1 MWTEIF
7 NLNYIIQLI
16 DFMPKILIIDHDID
30 FLTSLHRVF
39 EHMGQKCV
47 GKRFL
52 LEGLHEVNA
61 HDYDLVFLDVDLPDG
76 NGLDEVKRFQMAPSA
91 PEVVIVTGFGDSEG
105 AEIAL
110 RNGAWDY
117 IEKPV
122 SMTTLRLILKRS
134 LDYRSKKNEFFR
146 HKTVQRDEIIGTS
159 QQIVCSLEMMA
170 RVARSKGN
178 VILTGET
185 GTGKELFARAIHLN
199 SDRKHAAMV
208 VVDCTNLPK
217 ELRESLLFGHVKG
230 AFTGAHE
237 SKDGLFKNADGGT
250 VFLDEIAELALPLQK
265 SMLRVL
271 QEGRFRP
278 VGSNT
283 EVSSNF
289 RVIAAT
295 NQKLSEMVAHGTFRK
310 DLYFRLNA
318 HLIHLHALRE
328 RKEDIDTLAR
338 HYLLKICNEYSISV
352 KTLSR
357 ELLRVMKC
365 YSWPGNVRELVNTMY
380 VCIDNSLNEQTVY
393 PHHLP
398 LDIRVA
404 VAKSSF
410 SRHGNS
416 NDNGN
421 GTCEKLEVSASG
433 NDSLKSHIPELV
445 PENLPT
451 LKEVRNQTV
460 SSLEVS
466 YLTAL
471 ARISSGNVRKAC
483 SISGLSRAR
492 LYELFKKHDLNIRH
506 GRSFM

>member
-1 MWTEIF
+1 
-7 NLNYIIQLI
+7 
-16 DFMPKILIIDHDID
+16 MPKILLIDDDAD
-30 FLTSLHRVF
+30 FLTSLQHVF

-47 GKRFL
+47 GKL
-52 LEGLHEVNA
+52 SLQEGVKEVMAHE
-61 HDYDLVFLDVDLPDG
+61 YDLVFLDVHLPDG
-76 NGLDEVKRFQMAPSA
+76 NGLDEIKRFQMASSA
-91 PEVVIVTGFGDSEG
+91 PEVVIITGFGDSEG
-105 AEIAL
+105 AELAL

-134 LDYRSKKNEFFR
+134 LDYRIKKNEFYR
-146 HKTVQRDEIIGTS
+146 HKVVQRDEIIGTS

-185 GTGKELFARAIHLN
+185 GTGKELFARAIHDN
-199 SDRKHAAMV
+199 SDRKNAGMV
-208 VVDCTNLPK
+208 VVDCTNLPR

-237 SKDGLFKNADGGT
+237 SKDGLFKIADGGT

-278 VGSNT
+278 VGSNI

-295 NQKLSEMVAHGTFRK
+295 NQKLNEMVDNGTFRK

-318 HLIHLHALRE
+318 HCIHLHALRD
-328 RKEDIDTLAR
+328 RKEDIAVLAR
-338 HYLLKICNEYSISV
+338 HYTTKICKEYMIPR
-352 KTLSR
+352 KALSR
-357 ELLRVMKC
+357 ELMRVLDS
-365 YSWPGNVRELVNTMY
+365 YPWPGNVRELVNALY

-393 PHHLP
+393 PHHLS

-410 SRHGNS
+410 SRHGN
-416 NDNGN
+416 
-421 GTCEKLEVSASG
+421 GTVDGTEISVLE
-433 NDSLKSHIPELV
+433 NESLESHIPDLV

-460 SSLEVS
+460 SSLELS

-471 ARISSGNVRKAC
+471 AKVSSGNVRKAC

-506 GRSFM
+506 GRSFL

>member
-1 MWTEIF
+1 
-7 NLNYIIQLI
+7 
-16 DFMPKILIIDHDID
+16 MPKLLIIDDDAD
-30 FLTSLHRVF
+30 FLNSLQSVF

-52 LEGLHEVNA
+52 QEGLKEVNA
-61 HDYDLVFLDVDLPDG
+61 QDFDLVFLDVHLPDG

-105 AEIAL
+105 AEMAL

-134 LDYRSKKNEFFR
+134 LDYRAKKHEFFR
-146 HKTVQRDEIIGTS
+146 QKIVQRDEIIGTS

-185 GTGKELFARAIHLN
+185 GTGKELFARAIHKN
-199 SDRKHAAMV
+199 SDRKNAGMV

-250 VFLDEIAELALPLQK
+250 VFLDEIAELAMPLQK

-283 EVSSNF
+283 EVTSNF

-295 NQKLSEMVAHGTFRK
+295 NQKLSDMVAHGTFRK

-318 HLIHLHALRE
+318 HCIHLHALRD
-328 RKEDIDTLAR
+328 RTEDIAILAR
-338 HYLLKICNEYSISV
+338 HYTGKICKEYAIGR

-357 ELLRVMKC
+357 ELLRVLEG
-365 YSWPGNVRELVNTMY
+365 YSWPGNVRELVNAMY

-410 SRHGNS
+410 SQHGNGDE
-416 NDNGN
+416 NHD
-421 GTCEKLEVSASG
+421 ELENPTLG
-433 NDSLKSHIPELV
+433 KENLKSHIPELV

-451 LKEVRNQTV
+451 LKDVRNQTV
-460 SSLEVS
+460 SSLELS

-471 ARISSGNVRKAC
+471 AKISSGNIRKAC